1 MKKRKG
7 FEEKLGLDGGEEEE
21 MDISLEEVN
30 VVSKGTKFDLDDDYN
45 KIREATIKTIIRTGE
60 IIDESAIN
68 IKQGANGMMVKAYA
82 DLVKSMK
89 DNTMALLEMHREM
102 RKLNPEKEEPK
113 EDESKTY
120 KTNVSEIIELNKERL
135 KRANS

>member
-1 MKKRKG
+1 MKKRTG
-7 FEEKLGLDGGEEEE
+7 FEEKLGIEEEE
-21 MDISLEEVN
+21 ESPATLEEVN
-30 VVSKGTKFDLDDDYN
+30 VVSKGSRDDLGDDYN

-60 IIDESAIN
+60 IIDEAAIN

-89 DNTMALLEMHREM
+89 DNTMALLEMHREI
-102 RKLNPEKEEPK
+102 RKLEEAEKEEK
-113 EDESKTY
+113 EEQDNDTVKTSV
-120 KTNVSEIIELNKERL
+120 NEIIELNKERI

>member
-1 MKKRKG
+1 MKKRTG
-7 FEEKLGLDGGEEEE
+7 FEEKLGIEEEE
-21 MDISLEEVN
+21 ESPVTLEEVN
-30 VVSKGTKFDLDDDYN
+30 VVSRGSKDDLGDDYK

-89 DNTMALLEMHREM
+89 DNTMALLEMHREI
-102 RKLNPEKEEPK
+102 RKLEGEKK
-113 EDESKTY
+113 DESEEQNSNTVKTSV
-120 KTNVSEIIELNKERL
+120 NEIIELNKERR
-135 KRANS
+135 KRSNS